1 MVKYSTG
8 EGGGGAGGSCELCG
22 AEDVDLQTADVAG
35 ARLQVCNDCA
45 GTHGEPTQQSTG
57 GRSERDGEGRSK
69 RAAQNTARI
78 HDAASNDPG
87 HWEDGADY
95 DDDQLPY
102 LVRDYGDRLTAA
114 RQDAGY
120 QIDEL
125 AAELGLDTDDLLAV
139 EQGRATKAGVGGSTI
154 AALEEF
160 LEVELAETA

>member
-1 MVKYSTG
+1 MAKYSTG
-8 EGGGGAGGSCELCG
+8 DGGGGAGGSCELCG
-22 AEDVDLQTADVAG
+22 AEGVDLRTADVAG
-35 ARLQVCNDCA
+35 AKLAVCGDCA
-45 GTHGEPTQQSTG
+45 GAHGEGTTQSSG
-57 GRSERDGEGRSK
+57 GRSDRDGESRAK

-125 AAELGLDTDDLLAV
+125 ADELGLDADDVLAV
-139 EQGRATKAGVGGSTI
+139 EQGRATKAGVGGSTV
-154 AALEEF
+154 AALEAF
-160 LEVELAETA
+160 LDVELAETA

>member
-1 MVKYSTG
+1 MAKYSTG

-22 AEDVDLQTADVAG
+22 AEGVDLQTADVAG
-35 ARLQVCNDCA
+35 ARLEVCGDCA
-45 GTHGEPTQQSTG
+45 GTHAEGTQASRG
-57 GRSERDGEGRSK
+57 SRDRDGESRAK

-78 HDAASNDPG
+78 HDAAANDPG

-102 LVRDYGDRLTAA
+102 LVRDYGDRLTHA

-125 AAELGLDTDDLLAV
+125 AAELGLEADDLLAV

-160 LEVELAETA
+160 LGVELAETA